1 MDDSAM
7 SDCADEAETGE
18 EETPTD
24 ADPCVEPASHSKK
37 EKKKGTRT
45 LQARMGRRRRQA
57 RIREI
62 LRKRNIGN
70 AK

>member
-1 MDDSAM
+1 MADSAM

-37 EKKKGTRT
+37 EKTKKER
-45 LQARMGRRRRQA
+45 GRCKQ
-57 RIREI
+57 EGGE
-62 LRKRNIGN
+62 GN
-70 AK
+70 GKHA